1 MILSLVVAAS
11 ENNAIGG
18 GNALLW
24 KLPNDMK
31 FFKNLTWGMV
41 VIMGRKTF
49 GSLGN
54 KPLPGRMNI
63 IVSRQADLIEQ
74 SPLLQLAGGL
84 DAALQQAREAD
95 CKEVFVI
102 GGGEIYQQALPIV
115 NRIYMTRV
123 HAVYDTADTYFEIPA
138 EEFERVEHNFFKADE
153 RHAADYSFEVW
164 ERKRTEA

>member
-1 MILSLVVAAS
+1 MILSIVVAAS

-18 GNALLW
+18 DNALLW
-24 KLPNDMK
+24 KLPNDMR

-49 GSLGN
+49 ESLGN

-63 IVSRQADLIEQ
+63 IISRQADLFDQ
-74 SPLLQLAGGL
+74 SQVLRLAGGL
-84 DAALQQAREAD
+84 DSALQLAREAD

-102 GGGEIYQQALPIV
+102 GGGEIYQQAMPSI

-123 HAVYDTADTYFEIPA
+123 HAVFHDADTFFEIPA
-138 EEFERVEHNFFKADE
+138 EDFERVEHSFFKADE

-164 ERKRTEA
+164 ERKTSEV

>member
-1 MILSLVVAAS
+1 MILSIVVAAS

-24 KLPNDMK
+24 KLPNDMR

-49 GSLGN
+49 ESLGN

-63 IVSRQADLIEQ
+63 IISRQADLFDQ
-74 SPLLQLAGGL
+74 SQVLRLAGGL
-84 DAALQQAREAD
+84 DSALQLAREAD

-102 GGGEIYQQALPIV
+102 GGGEIYQQAMPTI

-123 HAVYDTADTYFEIPA
+123 HAVFNAADTFFEIPA
-138 EEFERVEHNFFKADE
+138 EDFERVEHSFFKADE

-164 ERKRTEA
+164 ERRRTEA